1 MPPGEGGR
9 QLDLAQG
16 RGGGVSR
23 AGTDDPPLR
32 RRRRRDGLR
41 RGGAGGHPGAEG
53 RDLPPGLPSPDGG
66 GGIPAGRHHLRSER
80 LRGGHRHRRTR
91 QLRRGLHRG
100 RPGDQCNAAPRAHER
115 GHLEPLVLVPG
126 QRRGPRGDAHRLPLP
141 RDPGRAG
148 HGDRERRS
156 ASRLRRDPGRAHRS
170 DRGRPL
176 PAPRGGD
183 RTPDPDRGR
192 LRGKGNGEGGG
203 PLVAPGAGGQAA
215 HPRPRPGNRPLDRG
229 GRGRGENQDRP
240 GPRRDRGA
248 AHGWDGCRGRPLR
261 VGKDVP
267 PPGRQERPRN
277 EEGRRLPAALHRGGE
292 RGRGPVDQGDRP
304 HGDGQGR
311 RSRHRQEHRGRRP
324 PV

>member
-1 MPPGEGGR
+1 MVRFLRLLAAEPEITRVPVMVDSSRWEVIEAGLQCLQGKGVVNSISLKDGEEAFLERALTILRYGAAVVVMAFDEEGQADTRERKVAICRRAYRLLTEEAGFPPEDIIFDPNVFAVATGIAEHDSYGEAFIEAVREIRCG
-9 QLDLAQG
+9 
-16 RGGGVSR
+16 
-23 AGTDDPPLR
+23 
-32 RRRRRDGLR
+32 
-41 RGGAGGHPGAEG
+41 
-53 RDLPPGLPSPDGG
+53 
-66 GGIPAGRHHLRSER
+66 
-80 LRGGHRHRRTR
+80 
-91 QLRRGLHRG
+91 
-100 RPGDQCNAAPRAHER
+100 AAPRAHER

-203 PLVAPGAGGQAA
+203 PLVAQGAGGQAA

-229 GRGRGENQDRP
+229 GRGRGRES
-240 GPRRDRGA
+240 GPA
-248 AHGWDGCRGRPLR
+248 
-261 VGKDVP
+261 
-267 PPGRQERPRN
+267 
-277 EEGRRLPAALHRGGE
+277 
-292 RGRGPVDQGDRP
+292 GP
-304 HGDGQGR
+304 
-311 RSRHRQEHRGRRP
+311 ST
-324 PV
+324 